1 MWMTFYKIG
10 RLNRKKFSGFLILI
24 ILSIFNVLLTAGKWI
39 EHLNYLKT
47 DI

>member
-1 MWMTFYKIG
+1 MDFYKIS

-24 ILSIFNVLLTAGKWI
+24 LLSIFNVLLTVCKWI

-47 DI
+47 DT